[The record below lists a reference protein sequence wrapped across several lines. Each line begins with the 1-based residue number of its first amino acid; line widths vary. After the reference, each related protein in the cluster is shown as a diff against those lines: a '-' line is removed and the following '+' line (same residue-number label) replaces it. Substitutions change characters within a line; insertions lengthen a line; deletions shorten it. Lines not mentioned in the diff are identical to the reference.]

1 LAYPRTTLVILAYSR
16 RFVEVS
22 QLLDIV
28 LPHPLLHNRL
38 DAIYLVALRLQVQRK
53 RFLLHYG
60 EVLELLE
67 HEICTSIWLNLERAH
82 VVDNYLVISAQETV
96 I

>member
-1 LAYPRTTLVILAYSR
+1 M
-16 RFVEVS
+16 
-22 QLLDIV
+22 
-28 LPHPLLHNRL
+28 LHNRL
-38 DAIYLVALRLQVQRK
+38 DAIDLVALLLQVQRK